1 MKKLIASCA
10 MAVLLSGCA
19 TALSPVSGV
28 LYTNVK
34 APFAATSAPE
44 QPQRVGR
51 SSVRSVLGLIA
62 TGDASIQTAARNGG
76 IREIHFVD
84 YESQNF
90 FGVLSEFTVVVYG
103 N

>member
-10 MAVLLSGCA
+10 LAMLLSGCA
-19 TALSPVSGV
+19 MTQSPVTGMI
-28 LYTNVK
+28 YTNVK
-34 APFAATSAPE
+34 APFAATAAPE

-51 SSVRSVLGLIA
+51 ASVRSVLGIIA

-90 FGVLSEFTVVVYG
+90 FGVLAEFTVVVYG

>member
-1 MKKLIASCA
+1 MKKLI
-10 MAVLLSGCA
+10 VLLATVGLLTGCA
-19 TALSPVSGV
+19 TAMSPVSGV
-28 LYTNVK
+28 VYSNVK
-34 APFAATSAPE
+34 APFSATAAPE

-51 SSVRSVLGLIA
+51 ASVRSILGIIA

-90 FGVLSEFTVVVYG
+90 FGVLAEFTVVVYG